1 MRYISTRG
9 KAPVLSF
16 EEVVLAGLASDGGL
30 YVPETIPTISPATQ
44 SHWAHLSYQD
54 LAVEVMH
61 PFMGECFSREELSRM
76 VAEAYASFR
85 HEAIAPLTQLSQRHF
100 VLELFHGPTLAFK
113 DFALQLLGRMLDA
126 LLARRA
132 QQAVVLGATSGDTG
146 SAAIAGCAHSSRM
159 QSVILYPHGRVSDV
173 QRLQM
178 TTLGAANVHP
188 LALAGTFD
196 DCQDIVK
203 TLFADA
209 AFRSRI
215 QLVAVNSINWARIL
229 AQVVYYFYAAF
240 ALGAPAKR
248 VSFSVPTGN
257 FGDIFAGYIA
267 LKMGLPVEKL
277 IIASN
282 ANDILTR
289 TLQRGEYAMNGV
301 VPTLSPSMDI
311 EISSNFE
318 RLLFDLH
325 GRNATL
331 MAEKMH
337 AFRATKTLSL
347 EPAAFADMVQLFAA
361 HASDDAHTLAVISGI
376 YDACGYVLDPH
387 TATGVAAAEALLA
400 SFTGPVITLA
410 TAHPAKFPDAVKQ
423 ATGMHPALPHHL
435 ADLMTREERITPIAN
450 DVDAVKAYLLGLI

>member
-9 KAPVLSF
+9 AAPVLSF
-16 EEVVLAGLASDGGL
+16 DAVVLAGLASDGGL
-30 YVPETIPTISPATQ
+30 YVPESIPQVSPATLAR
-44 SHWAHLSYQD
+44 WATLSYTE

-61 PFMGECFSREELSRM
+61 PFMGKSFSREALRSM
-76 VAEAYASFR
+76 VEDAYSTFR
-85 HEAIAPLTQLSQRHF
+85 HEAIAPLTQLSSRHF

-113 DFALQLLGRMLDA
+113 DFALQLLGRLLDD
-126 LLARRA
+126 LLARTDSK
-132 QQAVVLGATSGDTG
+132 AVVLGATSGDTG
-146 SAAIAGCAHSSRM
+146 SAAIAGCAHSTRM

-173 QRLQM
+173 QRRQM
-178 TTLGAANVHP
+178 TTLNRANVHP

-209 AFRSRI
+209 AFRSGV

-240 ALGAPAKR
+240 ALGAPSKR

-267 LKMGLPVEKL
+267 LKMGLPIEKL

-282 ANDILTR
+282 KNDILTR
-289 TLQRGEYAMNGV
+289 CMHSGVYHMNGV
-301 VPTLSPSMDI
+301 TQTLSPSMDI

-325 GRNATL
+325 GRDGAL
-331 MAEKMH
+331 IAEKMKT
-337 AFRATKTLSL
+337 FRASKSL
-347 EPAAFADMVQLFAA
+347 ALAPSALADMAQHFAA
-361 HASDDAHTLAVISGI
+361 HACDDAHTLATISRI
-376 YDACGYVLDPH
+376 HTACGYVLDPH
-387 TATGVAAAEALLA
+387 TATGVAASEAMLPEL
-400 SFTGPVITLA
+400 SGPVITLA
-410 TAHPAKFPDAVKQ
+410 TAHPAKFPDAVQQ
-423 ATGMHPALPHHL
+423 ATGAHPALPHHL
-435 ADLMTREERITPIAN
+435 ADLMTREEKITPIAN
-450 DVDAVKAYLLGLI
+450 DMEAVKRYVMGLV